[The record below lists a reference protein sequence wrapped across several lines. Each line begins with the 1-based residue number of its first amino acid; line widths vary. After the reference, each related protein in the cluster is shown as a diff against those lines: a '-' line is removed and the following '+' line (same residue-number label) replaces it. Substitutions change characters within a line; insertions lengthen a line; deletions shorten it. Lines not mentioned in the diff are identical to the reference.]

1 MTGDSLPDADHV
13 SRYCSPGRIEDGLPA
28 AAAFE
33 LRPQDQYLSV
43 NWLVLQPLRDD
54 RYRPLL
60 VIPAKAGIHRFK
72 PDCYCQ
78 NNMDMVLEYWRLSD
92 LGMALDRI
100 RGEFDLRV
108 SESGRFAVL
117 NVSEVK
123 AAVEKVTQR
132 RSSITHQPTDTMKSH
147 AGVFG
152 FFASDFEVAA
162 ELAEIVAAENVF
174 PAVSG
179 NGQP

>member
-43 NWLVLQPLRDD
+43 NW
-54 RYRPLL
+54 
-60 VIPAKAGIHRFK
+60 
-72 PDCYCQ
+72 
-78 NNMDMVLEYWRLSD
+78 LEYWRLSD

-132 RSSITHQPTDTMKSH
+132 RPSITHQPTATMDSH
-147 AGVFG
+147 AAVFG

-174 PAVSG
+174 PAVSD
-179 NGQP
+179 ND

>member
-1 MTGDSLPDADHV
+1 M
-13 SRYCSPGRIEDGLPA
+13 RIMCRGTALLGGLRTA
-28 AAAFE
+28 CQ
-33 LRPQDQYLSV
+33 RQRRLSCV
-43 NWLVLQPLRDD
+43 RKINIYRINW
-54 RYRPLL
+54 
-60 VIPAKAGIHRFK
+60 
-72 PDCYCQ
+72 
-78 NNMDMVLEYWRLSD
+78 LEYWRLSD

-132 RSSITHQPTDTMKSH
+132 RPSITHQPTATMDSH
-147 AGVFG
+147 AAVFG

-174 PAVSG
+174 PAVSD
-179 NGQP
+179 ND